1 MTPGQR
7 TLLLGTSIAMAVEVG
22 GILLLVEGQMAAGIF
37 LLVMGVVID
46 LVAIF
51 RWRAQ
56 GR

>member
-1 MTPGQR
+1 MTPGQK
-7 TLLLGTSIAMAVEVG
+7 TLLLGTTIAMAVEIG
-22 GILLLVEGQMAAGIF
+22 GILLLVEDQMAAGIF
-37 LLVMGVVID
+37 LLVLGVVID